1 MAAPDPVQLRAR
13 FGAIY
18 TAAITDVLDRRGLRD
33 QTLPAELAP
42 LRPGLRLAGPA
53 YPVRGEPRPDPD
65 YDVAIRK
72 QLAMLGA
79 VPAGHVAVYET
90 NDSASAHLGELSVT
104 SLKARGCAGAVIDGG
119 CRDVDFI
126 LREDFPVFARYTT
139 PQDCTARW
147 ELVEHGDVVATVGG
161 VEIRLG
167 DHVVADADGIVVVP
181 RTLVDE
187 VLAEAEA
194 KAQTESE
201 IRAAVRG
208 GLLPLEAYE
217 RFGTF

>member
-1 MAAPDPVQLRAR
+1 
-13 FGAIY
+13 
-18 TAAITDVLDRRGLRD
+18 
-33 QTLPAELAP
+33 
-42 LRPGLRLAGPA
+42 
-53 YPVRGEPRPDPD
+53 
-65 YDVAIRK
+65 
-72 QLAMLGA
+72 

-147 ELVEHGDVVATVGG
+147 ELVEHGDVV
-161 VEIRLG
+161 
-167 DHVVADADGIVVVP
+167 VP